1 MKLILNEYD
10 YVEEIIK
17 TKDVRIDTTKKII
30 VLIKY
35 YKEKGVG
42 KDETLGKIQDFMMD
56 NYPGFNLSLW
66 DEFLVKLVKTYHSS
80 KYSLRKIDNIHI
92 YKEEM
97 DYITRFNNPKLER
110 ILFIMLFYA
119 KIGGFNGWINTDIK
133 NVFRDSKT
141 SSTRKN
147 MYLYIHK
154 LKEHGIVDI
163 QKQVDGRN
171 VRIEFMKDSGEDV
184 IIIDDFRDIIM
195 YYYEYKGMKVKRC
208 EGEGCGVKFLVR
220 GKANTKYCKE
230 CSKKN
235 EKEKVRKRVE
245 KHRKIRKNTNCN
257 GL

>member
-10 YVEEIIK
+10 YVKSIIK
-17 TKDVRIDTTKKII
+17 TKDIKTDTTKKII

-35 YKEKGVG
+35 YREQGIN

-56 NYPGFNLSLW
+56 NYPEFNLSLW
-66 DEFLVKLVKTYHSS
+66 DEFLSKLVKTYHSN
-80 KYSLRKIDNIHI
+80 KHSLRKIDNVHI

-110 ILFIMLFYA
+110 ILFIMLVYA
-119 KIGGFNGWINTDIK
+119 KIGGFNGWINTDIS

-171 VRIEFMKDSGEDV
+171 VRIEFMKDGGEDA
-184 IIIDDFRDIIM
+184 IIIDDFRDVIM
-195 YYYEYKGMKVKRC
+195 YYYEYKGMKVKKC
-208 EGEGCGVKFLVR
+208 EECEIRFLI
-220 GKANTKYCKE
+220 KNKKNTSQKYCKD
-230 CSKKN
+230 CSTKVKNKKH
-235 EKEKVRKRVE
+235 KERNKRWYE
-245 KHRKIRKNTNCN
+245 ERR
-257 GL
+257 